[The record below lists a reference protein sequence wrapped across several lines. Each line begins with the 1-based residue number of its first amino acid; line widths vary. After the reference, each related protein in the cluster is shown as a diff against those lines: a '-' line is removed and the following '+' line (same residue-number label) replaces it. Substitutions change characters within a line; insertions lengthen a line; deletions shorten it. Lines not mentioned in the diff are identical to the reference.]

1 VHKVLTVIV
10 LAWAVGESFMH
21 GIHQR
26 ESPGAHSA
34 LEAIVDWKRHWMPFG
49 MQEAI
54 GAGIKRASLVSRG
67 GAVCYMQ
74 CAIFC
79 TTALLCEVPAGNDG
93 GWNCD
98 GTVMEATLAFRLSL
112 AQDM

>member
-1 VHKVLTVIV
+1 
-10 LAWAVGESFMH
+10 
-21 GIHQR
+21 
-26 ESPGAHSA
+26 
-34 LEAIVDWKRHWMPFG
+34 MPFDI
-49 MQEAI
+49 QEAI
-54 GAGIKRASLVSRG
+54 GAGIKRAFLVSCG

-79 TTALLCEVPAGNDG
+79 TTALLCEVPAGSNN

-112 AQDM
+112 AQNI

>member
-1 VHKVLTVIV
+1 
-10 LAWAVGESFMH
+10 MH
-21 GIHQR
+21 GIRQR

-34 LEAIVDWKRHWMPFG
+34 LGSIVDWKQHWMPFD

-79 TTALLCEVPAGNDG
+79 TTALLREVPAGNN

-98 GTVMEATLAFRLSL
+98 GTVMEAMLAFRLSL
-112 AQDM
+112 AQNV